1 MRMMFSLML
10 ISFCTL
16 LPCLIPQSQ
25 LQCPGSTLG
34 KSHWPIKSN
43 ISHSQHIYHFV
54 RQLFIWPGLS
64 YSQTYFFR
72 QRKTIRDLKLVFS
85 PYKCTSVLCWKIHFH
100 SLCLKNLSSGIFF
113 SFKKTPNLNIYI
125 SGSLGLEGEIS
136 LLPCQA
142 SDWPS
147 RIYQSGNEAL
157 HVF

>member
-1 MRMMFSLML
+1 MEITKIKGRKKATIENLLKVNQGKIIQVFQMNILFKLFYNHKMRMMFSLML

-43 ISHSQHIYHFV
+43 ISHSLHIYHFV
-54 RQLFIWPGLS
+54 QQLFIWPGLS

-113 SFKKTPNLNIYI
+113 F
-125 SGSLGLEGEIS
+125 
-136 LLPCQA
+136 
-142 SDWPS
+142 
-147 RIYQSGNEAL
+147 
-157 HVF
+157 

>member
-1 MRMMFSLML
+1 MMFSLML

-16 LPCLIPQSQ
+16 LPCLIPQSL

-54 RQLFIWPGLS
+54 SSYLFDQDWVTARPTSLGRGKQSEISNL
-64 YSQTYFFR
+64 YFLPTNAHLFYVG
-72 QRKTIRDLKLVFS
+72 KYIFT
-85 PYKCTSVLCWKIHFH
+85 PSVLKIFLVGYF
-100 SLCLKNLSSGIFF
+100 SLKKN
-113 SFKKTPNLNIYI
+113 PNLNIYI